1 MTIDILIRKNLIYQ
15 MRTHGFTNDE
25 QFILAT
31 GFPKSTLW
39 QIKNLK
45 RSPRINTLESLA
57 RALSIPLIALL
68 QIPRT
73 CPLDWDDL

>member
-45 RSPRINTLESLA
+45 RSPRIDTLESLA
-57 RALSIPLIALL
+57 LALKVPLMKLLVIPS
-68 QIPRT
+68 PR
-73 CPLDWDDL
+73 PIDWDEL